1 MKMFKKT
8 LAMLLALIMV
18 LGLAACG
25 GAEEPAAKPTEQP
38 AAQGGD
44 AQTNVETPAE
54 PVKITIYYPDS
65 STAPFKEDWLALQ
78 EVAKLAN
85 AEVTIEAIPEGEYS
99 TPVNLA
105 LDTQENCPDVIMFQE
120 IYGGKIS
127 LCMNGG
133 VVPISEYSEWTP
145 NFNATAEKMGLTDQV
160 NALKL
165 ADGKRY
171 ILPSLHESLE
181 YSGGLILRADYL
193 EAKGFKAPKTFDDL
207 YEILKAYKAD
217 YPDSYPM
224 VHYLATYITH
234 RMIMPAWG
242 CPVGYWVAPYLGS
255 IAWDYETKTYYN
267 TATSD
272 VYREYLQFM
281 HKLADEGLL
290 DPEESA
296 DDVWSQKLTSGA
308 AICTYA
314 YYDQIAGLEAASEIE
329 GFDLQL
335 YLPLEGPAGAY
346 GENRGQAYRGLLFPA
361 PTAEREDFEQ
371 VVRAVDIMFYSE
383 EAAKIW
389 SIGVEGVTYNM
400 VDGKVEFV
408 DEVKNAPEG
417 INKYLQI
424 NYGCGT
430 SGFQSVWPDEYVL
443 LKYDEEFAQ
452 IYAAASEMHANQP
465 YAPEPW
471 FDDFASED
479 ASMIGNGAMFD
490 LVETCREQFINGD
503 LDVNDDAVWAKYV
516 ADMEAAGL
524 QEYLDLYNQY
534 RNQG

>member
-8 LAMLLALIMV
+8 LAMLLALVMV

-25 GAEEPAAKPTEQP
+25 GDKTPETTKPV
-38 AAQGGD
+38 QGGD
-44 AQTNVETPAE
+44 IVATDPVDTPAD

-65 STAPFKEDWLALQ
+65 STAPFRADWLALT
-78 EVAKLAN
+78 ETAKLAN
-85 AEVTIEAIPEGEYS
+85 ADVTIEAIPEGEYS

-105 LDTQENCPDVIMFQE
+105 LDTQQNCPDVIMFQE
-120 IYGGKIS
+120 IYGSKAS
-127 LCMNGG
+127 LCLNGA
-133 VVPISEYSEWTP
+133 VVAISDYPEWTP
-145 NFNATAEKMGLTDQV
+145 NFNAMVEKMGLTDQA

-165 ADGKRY
+165 LDGKRY
-171 ILPSLHESLE
+171 IMPMLHESLD
-181 YSGGLILRADYL
+181 YSGGLILRTDFL
-193 EAKGFKAPKTFDDL
+193 EAKGFDAPKNFDDL
-207 YEILKAYKAD
+207 YEILKAYKAE

-224 VHYLATYITH
+224 VHFLAPYITH

-242 CPVGYWVAPYLGS
+242 CPVGYWIAPYLGS
-255 IAWDYETKTYYN
+255 IGWDYENKEYYV

-281 HKLADEGLL
+281 NKLAAEGLL
-290 DPEESA
+290 DPEASDSDLWA
-296 DDVWSQKLTSGA
+296 QKMTSGA
-308 AICTYA
+308 AMCTYA
-314 YYDQIAGLEAASEIE
+314 YYDQIAGLEAASDIE
-329 GFDLQL
+329 GFDLSL

-346 GENRGQAYRGLLFPA
+346 GENRGQCYRGLLFPA
-361 PTAEREDFEQ
+361 AAAEREDFEQ
-371 VVRAVDIMFYSE
+371 VVRAVDKMFYSE

-400 VDGKVEFV
+400 VDGQVVFTDDV
-408 DEVKNAPEG
+408 LNAPEG
-417 INKYLQI
+417 INKYLQV

-430 SGFQSVWPDEYVL
+430 SGFQSVWPDEYYIM
-443 LKYDEEFAQ
+443 KNDPEFAE
-452 IYAAASEMHANQP
+452 IYAAAAAMGANQP

-471 FDDFASED
+471 FDDFAAED
-479 ASMIGNGAMFD
+479 AGIIGNGAMFD

-503 LDVNDDAVWAKYV
+503 LDINDDAVWAKYV

-524 QEYLDLYNQY
+524 QEYLDLYNEY

>member
-1 MKMFKKT
+1 MKMLKKT

-18 LGLAACG
+18 LSLAACG
-25 GAEEPAAKPTEQP
+25 ASEEKPAETAP
-38 AAQGGD
+38 AAQAGE
-44 AQTNVETPAE
+44 AAAPEAETPAE

-65 STAPFKEDWLALQ
+65 STAPFQKDWLALQ

-85 AEVTIEAIPEGEYS
+85 AEVTIEAIPEADYG

-120 IYGGKIS
+120 IYGAKAS

-133 VVPISEYSEWTP
+133 VVSISDYADWTP
-145 NFNATAEKMGLTDQV
+145 NFNAMAEKMGLTDQV
-160 NALKL
+160 NNLKL

-171 ILPSLHESLE
+171 IMPSLHESLE
-181 YSGGLILRADYL
+181 YSGGLILRTDFL
-193 EAKGFKAPKTFDDL
+193 ESHGFETPKTFDDL
-207 YEILKAYKAD
+207 YEILKAYKAEN
-217 YPDSYPM
+217 PDSYPM
-224 VHYLATYITH
+224 VHYLFPYITH

-242 CPVGYWVAPYLGS
+242 CPVGYWVPPYLGS
-255 IAWDYETKTYYN
+255 IAWDYENENYYV

-281 HKLADEGLL
+281 NKLADEGLL
-290 DPEESA
+290 DPEASA
-296 DDVWSQKLTSGA
+296 DDVWSQKMTSGA

-314 YYDQIAGLEAASEIE
+314 YYDQIAGLEAASDIE
-329 GFDLQL
+329 GYDLDL
-335 YLPLEGPAGAY
+335 YLPLEGPAGAL

-371 VVRAVDIMFYSE
+371 VVRAIDTMFYSE

-389 SIGVEGVTYNM
+389 SIGVEGVTYNV

-408 DEVKNAPEG
+408 DAVKNAPEG

-430 SGFQSVWPDEYVL
+430 SGFQSVWPDEYTL
-443 LKYDEEFAQ
+443 LKFDEEYAE
-452 IYAAASEMHANQP
+452 IYAAASAMNANQP

-471 FDDFASED
+471 FDDLAAED
-479 ASMIGNGAMFD
+479 AGMIANGAMFD
-490 LVETCREQFINGD
+490 LVETYREQFINGD
-503 LDVNDDAVWAKYV
+503 VDVDDDAVWADYV
-516 ADMEAAGL
+516 AQLEASGL
-524 QEYLDLYNQY
+524 QEYLDLYNEY